1 MSKQNFVRQE
11 CPALTNHRLNQ
22 EHPEHQQKPQKLSF
36 DCCAGT
42 ELGGRDGISQV
53 FVPDFIIVHQ
63 SRNSTSS
70 NIHYKLHQAW
80 HQSSPLQSS
89 SGLVPVG
96 PHDLMDCYSISS
108 NMSGQKISTPTS
120 PSTLP
125 KLRKLQSWPDFT
137 PSTGMR

>member
-1 MSKQNFVRQE
+1 MPQDQAELQNISKSHGRYLLTVVQARNWEVE
-11 CPALTNHRLNQ
+11 MAL
-22 EHPEHQQKPQKLSF
+22 
-36 DCCAGT
+36 
-42 ELGGRDGISQV
+42 SQV

-96 PHDLMDCYSISS
+96 PHDLMDCNSISS